1 MPEIVKLIL
10 PRLVPVRGPALSMLT
25 LKADSED
32 YPPRR
37 HPRATLD
44 LLWAVLAEDPALWP
58 YRIEVVLSQL
68 EQIPETSADPRL
80 SELRRRRER

>member
-1 MPEIVKLIL
+1 
-10 PRLVPVRGPALSMLT
+10 MLAT
-25 LKADSED
+25 KANSDD

-44 LLWAVLAEDPALWP
+44 LLWAVLAEDSTLWP
-58 YRIEVVLSQL
+58 YGSDELVVQL
-68 EQIPETSADPRL
+68 EQAPETGADPRL